1 MSQLI
6 DYTCYLGD
14 NALILGHRNS
24 EWCGHGPVLE
34 QDIAITN
41 ISLDLIGQARN
52 FYQYAA
58 SLKGGDTTEDT
69 LAYLRDAAGFRNVL
83 LVEQPRGDWAYTIL
97 RQFLFSS
104 WQHLLYTSLQHS
116 NDTQLAAI
124 AAKALKEVTYH
135 QRWSAEWV
143 VRLGDGTQLSHEK
156 INTAL
161 QSMWPLAAELFMP
174 AAFELAAPAIDPK
187 TLQQQWQAQVAE
199 VFREAELTMPAAVDS
214 NGDGKNGAHTGYLE
228 ALLQEMQYLPR
239 TFPNATW

>member
-6 DYTCYLGD
+6 DYTCYLAD

-58 SLKGGDTTEDT
+58 SLQGGDTTEDT
-69 LAYLRDAAGFRNVL
+69 LAYHRDANAFKNVL
-83 LVEQPRGDWAYTIL
+83 LVEQPRGDWAYTIM

-104 WQHLLYTSLQHS
+104 WQHLLYSSLQHS
-116 NDTQLAAI
+116 ADAQLAAI

-135 QRWSAEWV
+135 QRWSGEWV

-156 INTAL
+156 VETAL
-161 QSMWPLAAELFMP
+161 QTMWPLAAELFVP
-174 AAFELAAPAIDPK
+174 AAFEKISPAVDPSS
-187 TLQQQWQAQVAE
+187 LQQNWQTQVAE
-199 VFREAELTMPAAVDS
+199 VFREAELILPPVVNGNS
-214 NGDGKNGAHTGYLE
+214 NGKDGQHTAELDI
-228 ALLQEMQYLPR
+228 LLKEMQYLPR

>member
-69 LAYLRDAAGFRNVL
+69 LAYHRDAAGFRNVL
-83 LVEQPRGDWAYTIL
+83 LAEQPRGDWAYTIM

-116 NDTQLAAI
+116 SDTQLAAI

-161 QSMWPLAAELFMP
+161 QSMWPLTAELFVP
-174 AAFELAAPAIDPK
+174 AAFELTPPAIDPK
-187 TLQQQWQAQVAE
+187 TLQQPWHAQVAE
-199 VFREAELTMPAAVDS
+199 VFREAELTLPAAVDGNS
-214 NGDGKNGAHTGYLE
+214 DGKNGAHTAYLE
-228 ALLQEMQYLPR
+228 TLLQEMQYLPR

>member
-83 LVEQPRGDWAYTIL
+83 LVEQPRGDWAYTIM

-156 INTAL
+156 INAAL
-161 QSMWPLAAELFMP
+161 QSMWPLAAEFFVS
-174 AAFELAAPAIDPK
+174 AAFELAAPAIDPI

-199 VFREAELTMPAAVDS
+199 VFREAELTMPAAVDGNS
-214 NGDGKNGAHTGYLE
+214 DGKNGAHTAYLE

-239 TFPNATW
+239 SLPNATW

>member
-1 MSQLI
+1 MSQLT
-6 DYTCYLGD
+6 DYLCYLGD

-58 SLKGGDTTEDT
+58 SLTGGDATEDT
-69 LAYLRDAAGFRNVL
+69 LAYHRTAQEFRNVL

-97 RQFLFSS
+97 RQFFVST
-104 WQHLLYTSLQHS
+104 WQHLLYTSLQNS
-116 NDTQLAAI
+116 ADEQLAAV

-143 VRLGDGTQLSHEK
+143 IRLGDGTQLSHDK

-161 QSMWPLAAELFMP
+161 QSMWPFTSELFAP
-174 AAFELAAPAIDPK
+174 ADFELAAPATDPQS
-187 TLQQQWQAQVAE
+187 LRSGWEQQIAE
-199 VFREAELTMPAAVDS
+199 VLREAELAMPS
-214 NGDGKNGAHTGYLE
+214 SLPGGINGKKGEHTSHLE
-228 ALLQEMQYLPR
+228 ALLKEMQYLPR